1 MFNFGAEIDAK
12 EHLNNM
18 AENENK
24 VNEPEVKE
32 PQAGCTFTQE
42 EMNAIIAGRLN
53 RERSF
58 LSRSCPY
65 HLTVFFPSTCYRHR
79 ATFQR
84 SLQKYSVVSPSKQI
98 LLSLI
103 SRPLEA
109 VY

>member
-53 RERSF
+53 R
-58 LSRSCPY
+58 
-65 HLTVFFPSTCYRHR
+65 
-79 ATFQR
+79 
-84 SLQKYSVVSPSKQI
+84 
-98 LLSLI
+98 
-103 SRPLEA
+103 
-109 VY
+109 